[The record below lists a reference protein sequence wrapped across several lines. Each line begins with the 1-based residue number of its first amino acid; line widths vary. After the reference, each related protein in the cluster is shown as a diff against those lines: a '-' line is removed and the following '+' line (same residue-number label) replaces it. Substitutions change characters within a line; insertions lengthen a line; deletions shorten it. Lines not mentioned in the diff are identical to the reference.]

1 MKKKYMMYN
10 NIVNSNLFCYFD
22 WTHQW
27 ILIIILI
34 TFRSS
39 HQRCSLRKGI
49 FGNFT
54 KFTGKQMC
62 QNFFFN
68 KVGGMWPAILL
79 KKRLWH
85 WCFPMN
91 FANFLRIAFLQN
103 TSERLLQNIYNLI
116 KHVLLLLLPSYSNRA
131 QWTY

>member
-27 ILIIILI
+27 ILSIILI
-34 TFRSS
+34 IFRSS
-39 HQRCSLRKGI
+39 HRRCSLKKGV

-62 QNFFFN
+62 QNFIFN

-85 WCFPMN
+85 RCFPMN
-91 FANFLRIAFLQN
+91 FANFLRIPFLQN
-103 TSERLLQNIYNLI
+103 TSERLLQNIYNVI
-116 KHVLLLLLPSYSNRA
+116 KHVLLLLLPSYSKTA
-131 QWTY
+131 QWKY